1 MPATHFTPGQNDCN
15 QRPGKSTST
24 GPGAF
29 RPPGQRGNRGSRSSA
44 AAQRLLFNIFPR
56 AEKDR
61 RVSPHFRSQGSQSV
75 SESTAFSHAHHSRG
89 SPDCCERRVVHVN
102 RSDGCVLSCPYC
114 GRAPP
119 LPQVC
124 LSGSPLAVQGPSFR
138 AFPFPEGVYSVHK
151 SGPFSS
157 AGQRHENSAVSRRLA
172 SVRPNSNAGNS
183 EYMSSSFSSVPIGAS
198 SQFDKEFINSISD
211 DDLFGSRPG
220 LHFDDCS
227 PIQSQGRG
235 HPQGGQS
242 FQTRQAVPLC
252 RLSTTVGQT
261 DVGHSHSAP
270 WLAGAEASTE
280 VAQQV
285 SPGSQTPQ
293 TSYSCGNMGLSSH
306 SGTMEGQGL
315 FVKGGPYGVGGVP
328 QRGGHYRRQ
337 LHRMGSCL
345 ATQSCS
351 GTLVSAGSHPAHKC
365 SRAAGCAFGSEAL
378 YVPFGGAECFNT
390 DRQHLCRLSYQ
401 SPRRHQIGTAPE
413 SVQRSA
419 GMGLSSSVHP
429 SGSVFAGRVQS
440 GRGCSFSPGTCSGR
454 MVSTQ
459 RRGAQDLGHLRS
471 GTGRS
476 VRFDGIDPLSSMVLP
491 VGVVRRTRAG
501 CTGSS
506 LASGPPVRFPTSS
519 SDLANPSESSQGGPQ
534 IVTGGAL
541 LARTTLV
548 SSAAQVV
555 LRHSVASS
563 RQEGSAL
570 TVARS
575 SLAPESST
583 SPAVCVAIGR
593 PELQLTELSDP
604 VRQTILSARASSTRR
619 QYENRWRLFSR
630 WCSGHDEDPV
640 SCSVPTILNF
650 LQSLLDEGRS
660 PSTIKVYVAAI
671 SCYHT
676 RIDGCT
682 VGSHNLVSLF
692 LRGARRLHPR
702 SVPRAP
708 VWDLPL
714 VLDALCSPPFEPLAQ
729 ADLKWLSCKTA
740 FLLAIV
746 SAKRVSELH
755 ALSVSPSCLR
765 WHPDGSGVT
774 LWPNTAFVPKVVS
787 RVHSNRPL
795 TLARFQP
802 QSGAPGQASE
812 LLCPVRALE
821 AYVAATAGMRRSDQ
835 LFLCYGGPK
844 VGCPLSKQRLSH
856 WIVDVICHAYR
867 AGGHSLP
874 VGLRAHSTRSV
885 STSWAVMRG
894 VSLETICAAAS
905 WVSPTTFTRFYN
917 VNVAA
922 PHPLS
927 GVLLQGSSGLSH

>member
-1 MPATHFTPGQNDCN
+1 M
-15 QRPGKSTST
+15 
-24 GPGAF
+24 
-29 RPPGQRGNRGSRSSA
+29 
-44 AAQRLLFNIFPR
+44 
-56 AEKDR
+56 
-61 RVSPHFRSQGSQSV
+61 
-75 SESTAFSHAHHSRG
+75 
-89 SPDCCERRVVHVN
+89 VHVN
-102 RSDGCVLSCPYC
+102 RSDGCILSCPYC
-114 GRAPP
+114 GRTPP
-119 LPQVC
+119 LSQVC
-124 LSGSPLAVQGPSFR
+124 LSGSPLAIQGPPLR
-138 AFPFPEGVYSVHK
+138 AFPFPEGVYSVRE
-151 SGPFSS
+151 SGSFSS
-157 AGQRHENSAVSRRLA
+157 AGQRHEDSAISRRLA
-172 SVRPNSNAGNS
+172 SVRPYSNVGNS
-183 EYMSSSFSSVPIGAS
+183 GYMSSALSCVPVGTQ
-198 SQFDKEFINSISD
+198 SQFGKEFINSISD
-211 DDLFGSRPG
+211 NDLSWSRPR
-220 LHFDDCS
+220 LHFNDCS
-227 PIQSQGRG
+227 PIPSQGRG
-235 HPQGGQS
+235 HLQSGQS
-242 FQTRQAVPLC
+242 FQTGQAVPLC
-252 RLSTTVGQT
+252 RLSAAFGQI
-261 DVGHSHSAP
+261 DICHSRSAP
-270 WLAGAEASTE
+270 WLAGTEASAE

-293 TSYSCGNMGLSSH
+293 ASHTCGNMGLSSH
-306 SGTMEGQGL
+306 SGSMEGQGL
-315 FVKGGPYGVGGVP
+315 FVKRGPYGDGGVP

-345 ATQSCS
+345 AAQSCS
-351 GTLVSAGSHPAHKC
+351 GMLASARSHPAHKC
-365 SRAAGCAFGSEAL
+365 SRAAGCASGSEAFSA
-378 YVPFGGAECFNT
+378 PFGGAACVDT
-390 DRQHLCRLSYQ
+390 DGQHLRRLPYQ
-401 SPRRHQIGTAPE
+401 SPRGHQIGAAPE
-413 SVQRSA
+413 SVQGSA
-419 GMGLSSSVHP
+419 EMGLSSSVHP
-429 SGSVFAGRVQS
+429 SSSIFAGRVQS
-440 GRGCSFSPGTCSGR
+440 GRGCSFSPGTCPGR
-454 MVSTQ
+454 VVSSQ
-459 RRGAQDLGHLRS
+459 RRGAQDLGHLWS
-471 GTGRS
+471 GGGRS
-476 VRFDGIDPLSSMVLP
+476 VRFDGIDPLPSMVLP
-491 VGVVRRTRAG
+491 VRVVRRARTG

-506 LASGPPVRFPTSS
+506 LASGPLVRFPTSS
-519 SDLANPSESSQGGPQ
+519 SDLANSSESSQGGPQ
-534 IVTGGAL
+534 VVTGGTL
-541 LARTTLV
+541 LACTTLV
-548 SSAAQVV
+548 SSAAQAVP
-555 LRHSVASS
+555 RRSMASS
-563 RQEGSAL
+563 GQEGSAV
-570 TVARS
+570 TVGRTS
-575 SLAPESST
+575 VAPESST
-583 SPAVCVAIGR
+583 SPAVCVAVGR
-593 PELQLTELSDP
+593 PELQLTELSGS

-650 LQSLLDEGRS
+650 LQSLLDKGRS

-692 LRGARRLHPR
+692 LRGARRLRPP

-746 SAKRVSELH
+746 SAKRVGELH
-755 ALSVSPSCLR
+755 ALSVSQSCLR

-787 RVHSNRPL
+787 RGHSNRPL

-802 QSGAPGQASE
+802 QSGAPGQTSE

-844 VGCPLSKQRLSH
+844 VGRPLSKQRLSH

-867 AGGHSLP
+867 GGGHSFP